1 MSPALAGRL
10 LTTGPPGKP
19 KALFIYFLFL
29 KTFYFILES
38 GCFTIKALLS
48 ACTLRYD
55 QVPADWAEVVPPR
68 GEGQTHQH
76 RQALVSEGTGAR

>member
-1 MSPALAGRL
+1 M
-10 LTTGPPGKP
+10 
-19 KALFIYFLFL
+19 
-29 KTFYFILES
+29 ES
-38 GCFTIKALLS
+38 GCFKIKALLS